1 MFQILKSF
9 ALLGGEWVIVVMLLL
24 SLWAMAVAWNRFFYF
39 KERGGKARELDA
51 QLPAL
56 LVAGKAD
63 AARELCRKTPCPES
77 SVLEAGLAQ
86 IEKGVEAAE
95 QAMESRRLGER
106 LDMEKH
112 LLVLGTLGNN
122 IPFVGLF
129 GTVLG
134 IIKAFNDL
142 ALSGT
147 SGPTVVM
154 RGVAEALVSTALGL
168 LIAIPI
174 VAVFNHFQ
182 DKVRRTLLNADR
194 LSRLFL
200 SNARK
205 SSSRPPTADR

>member
-9 ALLGGEWVIVVMLLL
+9 ALLGGEWVIGVMLLL
-24 SLWAMAVAWNRFFYF
+24 SLWAMAVAWNRYFYF
-39 KERGGKARELDA
+39 KARGEKARMLED

-56 LVAGKAD
+56 LAGGKWE
-63 AARELCRKTPCPES
+63 AARELCRKTPCPEA
-77 SVLEAGLAQ
+77 SVVEAGLER
-86 IEKGVEAAE
+86 IEKGMESAE
-95 QAMESRRLGER
+95 HAMESRRLGER

-174 VAVFNHFQ
+174 VAAFNHFQ
-182 DKVRRTLLNADR
+182 NKVRRALLNADR

-200 SNARK
+200 ANAKK
-205 SSSRPPTADR
+205 SPGRPSTADR

>member
-1 MFQILKSF
+1 MFQLIKSF
-9 ALLGGEWVIVVMLLL
+9 ALLGGEWVLAVMLGL
-24 SLWAMAVAWNRFFYF
+24 SLWAMAVAWNRHFHF
-39 KERGGKARELDA
+39 KNRGRHARDLDVK
-51 QLPAL
+51 LPPL
-56 LVAGKAD
+56 LEKGD
-63 AARELCRKTPCPES
+63 HAASIALCREAVCAEA
-77 SVLEAGLAQ
+77 SVVLSGLEALPRGR
-86 IEKGVEAAE
+86 EAAE

-106 LDMEKH
+106 LEMERH

-142 ALSGT
+142 ALAGT
-147 SGPTVVM
+147 AGPTVVM

-174 VAVFNHFQ
+174 VALFNHFQ

-194 LSRLFL
+194 LSRMML
-200 SNARK
+200 SYTK
-205 SSSRPPTADR
+205 K

>member
-1 MFQILKSF
+1 MFQLIKAF
-9 ALLGGEWVIVVMLLL
+9 ALLGGEWVLVILLLL
-24 SLWAMAVAWNRFFYF
+24 SLWAMAVVFNRFFYF
-39 KERGGKARELDA
+39 KERGLRARDLNT
-51 QLPAL
+51 QLPPL
-56 LVAGKAD
+56 LEAGNLEGAKAVC
-63 AARELCRKTPCPES
+63 REMTCAES
-77 SVLEAGLAQ
+77 SVLLAGLEASVR
-86 IEKGVEAAE
+86 GSEAAE

-106 LDMEKH
+106 LDMERH

-142 ALSGT
+142 ALAGT

-174 VAVFNHFQ
+174 VALFNHFQ
-182 DKVRRTLLNADR
+182 NKVRCTLLNADR
-194 LSRLFL
+194 LSRLML
-200 SNARK
+200 SYSK
-205 SSSRPPTADR
+205 K